1 MPIPSIREW
10 AEIRRKIKINER
22 LFIMLFLISLI
33 IAGTFAF
40 FCGKPLKKH
49 SCIFYGAAVII
60 TVITVFVVKADL
72 HSLPVFLNSYII
84 PLFTRGALATALWCV
99 VMWTGALPNGSAP
112 IKKLMPIRGEL
123 SIFAAI
129 LTLGHN
135 IGFGQTY
142 FVRLFTDYS
151 RMSSSQIAASVLTI
165 IMLVIMIPLTVMS
178 IPKIRRKMDAKL
190 WKRIQRSA
198 YIFYAL
204 LYTHIMIL
212 SVPMANMGR
221 DGYFFSIA
229 IYSAVFIGYT
239 VCRVRKWYIVRKK
252 PEKAMTSN
260 IVSIAAFAVLMCIPL
275 FLSRTENTVNH
286 QSSENA
292 VQYKYTATTSASTD
306 KNNSSTET
314 TTVARNT
321 ESAPETST
329 DVTTNVTT
337 VTTDISEIPT
347 EEDEIDQA
355 KDSSEQ
361 PEETPVEESPVQEIE
376 PEPVTEP
383 EPFYIYRNGTYSAS
397 AYGYDGDVEVTITIE
412 NDVITSISAQS
423 YESDLWYFESA
434 QGSVISQILSSQ
446 STNVDAYSGATYSSN
461 AIMSAVQKALDSAR
475 D

>member
-1 MPIPSIREW
+1 
-10 AEIRRKIKINER
+10 
-22 LFIMLFLISLI
+22 MLFLISLI

-40 FCGKPLKKH
+40 FCGKLLKKH
-49 SCIFYGAAVII
+49 SCIFYVAAVII

-72 HSLPVFLNSYII
+72 HSLPVFLSGYII

-252 PEKAMTSN
+252 PEKAMTAN
-260 IVSIAAFAVLMCIPL
+260 IVSIAAFAVLMCIGP
-275 FLSRTENTVNH
+275 
-286 QSSENA
+286 
-292 VQYKYTATTSASTD
+292 
-306 KNNSSTET
+306 
-314 TTVARNT
+314 
-321 ESAPETST
+321 
-329 DVTTNVTT
+329 
-337 VTTDISEIPT
+337 
-347 EEDEIDQA
+347 
-355 KDSSEQ
+355 
-361 PEETPVEESPVQEIE
+361 
-376 PEPVTEP
+376 
-383 EPFYIYRNGTYSAS
+383 
-397 AYGYDGDVEVTITIE
+397 
-412 NDVITSISAQS
+412 
-423 YESDLWYFESA
+423 
-434 QGSVISQILSSQ
+434 
-446 STNVDAYSGATYSSN
+446 
-461 AIMSAVQKALDSAR
+461 
-475 D
+475 

>member
-1 MPIPSIREW
+1 MPIPYIREW
-10 AEIRRKIKINER
+10 AEILRKIKINER

-60 TVITVFVVKADL
+60 TVITVFVVKSDL

-142 FVRLFTDYS
+142 FVMLFTDYS

-204 LYTHIMIL
+204 LYTHIMLL

-252 PEKAMTSN
+252 SEKAMTAN

-286 QSSENA
+286 RSSENA
-292 VQYKYTATTSASTD
+292 VQYKYAATTSASTD

-314 TTVARNT
+314 TTVATNT
-321 ESAPETST
+321 ESVAETSSSIT
-329 DVTTNVTT
+329 SVTT
-337 VTTDISEIPT
+337 VTTEISEIPT
-347 EEDEIDQA
+347 DEGEADQTVA
-355 KDSSEQ
+355 PDEQ
-361 PEETPVEESPVQEIE
+361 PEETPVEEPPVQEIE

-412 NDVITSISAQS
+412 NDIITSISAQS

-446 STNVDAYSGATYSSN
+446 STNVDACSGATYSSN

-475 D
+475 N